1 MEEAVIATFNEV
13 NFIEGETFLTQQNW
27 QEYFGPV
34 IKNGVYEGLE
44 PRNYLGSTTYTNGRT
59 FITDGTVF
67 ANGICAKISTA
78 NGYTDIG
85 TCPTD
90 GVYDRLICVRV
101 YFDSQ
106 TAQLIQKTN
115 VMEVAEGGSPS
126 KYASANAMI
135 TFAHDETFRMERNE
149 TYWDIPIFY
158 QGIQSYEWSSLG
170 LDLRRIINKDRKND
184 PVDTCFKGYYPKK
197 YKISGNNVY
206 HIDAEVGNTTYHISF
221 DMIDRPDDAIIV
233 VYRDASIFSA
243 SDVTKL
249 NFSIYGATNNFL
261 ASDNNDYT
269 GFAPAC
275 NQIFTTNS
283 SAGYYGITNLGW
295 TFLKVKYAGTKG
307 QITEYE
313 TQTRQFHFFDYFV
326 EKWED

>member
-27 QEYFGPV
+27 QEFFGPA

-85 TCPTD
+85 TCPTN
-90 GVYDRLICVRV
+90 GVYDRLICARV
-101 YFDSQ
+101 YFDAQ

-115 VMEVAEGGSPS
+115 VMEIAEGGSPS
-126 KYASANAMI
+126 KYTSANAMK

-170 LDLRRIINKDRKND
+170 LDLRRIINKEQQDN
-184 PVDTCFKGYYPKK
+184 PEDTCFKGYYPGK
-197 YKISGNNVY
+197 YKISGKNTYFINAEGNV
-206 HIDAEVGNTTYHISF
+206 TYHF
-221 DMIDRPDDAIIV
+221 ALDMIDKPDGATIV
-233 VYRDASIFSA
+233 IHRDGSISA
-243 SDVTKL
+243 QNPTYVSFTH
-249 NFSIYGATNNFL
+249 YGATNNFL
-261 ASDNNDYT
+261 SSDADDFT
-269 GFAPAC
+269 GFNPSVF
-275 NQIFTTNS
+275 QINTL
-283 SAGYYGITNLGW
+283 GTNLPYSITSSGD
-295 TFLKVKYAGTKG
+295 TFIKINYAGTQG
-307 QITEYE
+307 ELSDQS
-313 TQTRQFHFFDYFV
+313 TRSFYPFLVYIQKF
-326 EKWED
+326 